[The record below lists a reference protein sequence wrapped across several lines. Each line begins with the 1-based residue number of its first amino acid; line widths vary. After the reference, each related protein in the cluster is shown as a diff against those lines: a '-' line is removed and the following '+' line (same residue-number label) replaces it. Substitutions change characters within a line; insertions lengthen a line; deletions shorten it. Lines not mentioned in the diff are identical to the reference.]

1 MAVSAQ
7 IAGLMLAQAVAPA
20 ITVEGEGAEG
30 TGRIDVAYVEL
41 SEGRAADA
49 RAKLDGTRAVVQ
61 GDPSALINL
70 GTAYARLGQGD
81 KAQALY
87 RAAISSRTRYD
98 LQLSDGSWLD
108 SRRAARLAGQRLGTA
123 RLLVVR

>member
-1 MAVSAQ
+1 MAVSAL

-20 ITVEGEGAEG
+20 ITVEGEGEG
-30 TGRIDVAYVEL
+30 AGRIDVAYVEL

-108 SRRAARLAGQRLGTA
+108 SRRAARLAGERLGTA

>member
-1 MAVSAQ
+1 MAVSAL
-7 IAGLMLAQAVAPA
+7 IVGLLLAQSAAPA

-30 TGRIDVAYVEL
+30 NGRIDVAYQEL
-41 SEGRAADA
+41 AEGRPADA
-49 RAKLDGTRAVVQ
+49 LAKLDSSRAVND

-81 KAQALY
+81 KARDLY
-87 RAAISSRTRYD
+87 RTAIVSRVRYD
-98 LQLSDGSWLD
+98 LQLADGSWLD
-108 SRRAARLAGQRLGTA
+108 SRRAARLAGERLGSE

>member
-1 MAVSAQ
+1 MSVSALF
-7 IAGLMLAQAVAPA
+7 AGLLLAQAAAPA
-20 ITVEGEGAEG
+20 ITVEGEGD
-30 TGRIDVAYVEL
+30 RIDVAYQEL
-41 SEGRAADA
+41 SEGRTDEAI
-49 RAKLDGTRAVVQ
+49 AKLDGKSAALQ

-70 GTAYARLGQGD
+70 GTAYARLGQSH
-81 KAQALY
+81 KARDLY
-87 RAAISSRTRYD
+87 RTAIASRVRYD